1 VVHLETLNPEVPI
14 APKAGPTVSRGS
26 LSRPSEADTWHAIR
40 LPAFSPIVISKCK
53 KQLPHIPDARSDES
67 FQGLGPT
74 TASGKFR
81 TVRFERDAW
90 RPIECLDVSPI
101 AAMISKVQHC
111 RIPDARCREC
121 PGPGPTP
128 SPKCV
133 QNRQI

>member
-1 VVHLETLNPEVPI
+1 VPI
-14 APKAGPTVSRGS
+14 APKVGPTISRGS
-26 LSRPSEADTWHAIR
+26 LSRPSEADTWRAIR
-40 LPAFSPIVISKCK
+40 LPAFSPIAISKRK

-74 TASGKFR
+74 AASGEFR

-90 RPIECLDVSPI
+90 RPIESSRRFAHRSYDKQGPASSYSRC
-101 AAMISKVQHC
+101 
-111 RIPDARCREC
+111 ARCREC